1 MPPTEPMTSQR
12 DLTTRLDELYGPA
25 LRDPLPLGNK
35 ADPVDELV
43 YILLTLMTRSQPRI
57 DRAYDRLRK
66 LARGRWPQ
74 LLERDRSEITA
85 VLRPLGFVER
95 RTDQLLGMLEDPLI
109 SSVDASQQL
118 AALDDEELLAT
129 LTSLPGIGVKSAK
142 CVMMYSLDRQV
153 LPVDV
158 HVARVAR
165 RLGYL
170 PDGLT
175 LLQADRELD
184 PQVPPELRF
193 DVHVQFVRHGRA
205 VCQQPT
211 PRCTACPLADCC
223 PSSLA

>member
-1 MPPTEPMTSQR
+1 MPPPPPAW
-12 DLTTRLDELYGPA
+12 DEVLQVLGALHGPVVA
-25 LRDPLPLGNK
+25 EPLPLGNK

-57 DRAYDRLRK
+57 DRAYAGLQQ
-66 LARGRWPQ
+66 LAPGAWSQ
-74 LLERDRSEITA
+74 LLERDRAEVRA

-95 RTDQLLGMLEDPLI
+95 RTDQLLGMLQAPLI
-109 SSVDASQQL
+109 SAADASQQL
-118 AALDDEELLAT
+118 ASLDDEGLLAT

-142 CVMMYSLDRQV
+142 CVMLYSLGREV

-158 HVARVAR
+158 HVARVAQ

-170 PDGLT
+170 PDGLN
-175 LLQADRELD
+175 LLQADRELE

-193 DVHVQFVRHGRA
+193 DVHVQFVRHGRSI
-205 VCQQPT
+205 CRQPT
-211 PRCTACPLADCC
+211 PRCEACPLAARC